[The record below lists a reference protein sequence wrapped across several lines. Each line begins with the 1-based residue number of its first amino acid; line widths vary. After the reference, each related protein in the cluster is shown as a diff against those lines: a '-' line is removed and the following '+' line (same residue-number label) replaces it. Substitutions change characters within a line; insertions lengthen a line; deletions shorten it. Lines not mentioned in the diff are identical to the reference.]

1 MRCTGSGSSV
11 TLRTN
16 PELAKAA
23 GRTCAKPATF
33 GGLPCATGIPAAT
46 RQAFEARRHG
56 ACRKPMSVRDV
67 LGRRAG
73 RRVTVGFRHA
83 KGMLLD
89 EVQPPKEAGPR
100 LSLLFGAFL
109 HGRIWPLVATI
120 AWRGWQRLASV
131 SRSRVARCHRRRPR
145 TLGTRRWWLAGG
157 ERDRERRREHHVD
170 KAHHGSSHRRGRATP
185 TTSHGG
191 AVPQLRVFTTSPGSS
206 IQRAGEVGK
215 RTKSVRPETS
225 SRRRR

>member
-1 MRCTGSGSSV
+1 
-11 TLRTN
+11 
-16 PELAKAA
+16 
-23 GRTCAKPATF
+23 
-33 GGLPCATGIPAAT
+33 
-46 RQAFEARRHG
+46 
-56 ACRKPMSVRDV
+56 MSVRDA

-131 SRSRVARCHRRRPR
+131 PRSRVARCHRRR
-145 TLGTRRWWLAGG
+145 TLGTRRRRLASY
-157 ERDRERRREHHVD
+157 ERDRKHRREHHVD
-170 KAHHGSSHRRGRATP
+170 EAHHGSSHRRGRATP

-191 AVPQLRVFTTSPGSS
+191 AVPQLRVFITSPGSS
-206 IQRAGEVGK
+206 IQRAGVVGK